1 MNSWIH
7 ELPLTLTIKEQTE
20 FSRKKRSRAPLFQM
34 HSCLWKKT
42 RRIIFK
48 MSTSLL
54 KPWACFDATR
64 EGKNEEGQQ
73 QWQLH
78 VSCKLK
84 YIKEQFM
91 SFWVNSKASF
101 YTGNLTVRLRV
112 AVESDCSYR
121 VEENE
126 TFELIKISS
135 TLRFRSI
142 GEAIGCFRDISF
154 RLRGSLGEEWNDKRT
169 THRTRISPS
178 LLFLR

>member
-1 MNSWIH
+1 
-7 ELPLTLTIKEQTE
+7 
-20 FSRKKRSRAPLFQM
+20 
-34 HSCLWKKT
+34 
-42 RRIIFK
+42 
-48 MSTSLL
+48 
-54 KPWACFDATR
+54 
-64 EGKNEEGQQ
+64 
-73 QWQLH
+73 
-78 VSCKLK
+78 
-84 YIKEQFM
+84 M

-112 AVESDCSYR
+112 AVENDYSYR

-154 RLRGSLGEEWNDKRT
+154 RLRGSLGEERSNKRT